1 MTQAMTWAQALL
13 FCFQNELQAP
23 HPKPILPQH
32 VMLRPGQ
39 QVTPLLS
46 TNDDECCRGLGWV
59 RVASV
64 SGVRELNSTL
74 AVDARCFSQERV
86 LTLELGAARCAP
98 TPGPAGLPSEDE
110 WTALAMVLD
119 ADMNAMERA
128 VCCAFGDDVDGVG
141 DVAVG
146 DYEPF
151 GQDGNCIGGTMTVRI
166 TMEACC

>member
-1 MTQAMTWAQALL
+1 VTQAMTWAQTLL
-13 FCFQNELQAP
+13 LCFQSELQAP
-23 HPKPILPQH
+23 HPQPILPEH

-59 RVASV
+59 RVASF
-64 SGVRELNSTL
+64 SGVRELNSTDFR
-74 AVDARCFSQERV
+74 DAMCFSQERV
-86 LTLELGAARCAP
+86 LTLEMGTARCAP
-98 TPGPAGLPSEDE
+98 TPGAAGLPSEDE
-110 WTALAMVLD
+110 WTALALILD

-128 VCCAFGDDVDGVG
+128 VCCAFAEAD

-146 DYEPF
+146 EYEPF
-151 GQDGNCIGGTMTVRI
+151 GQDGNCIGATMTVRI